1 MIKGLFQIVGRLI
14 KVMVEVIFTI
24 ALIGL
29 CVFVDARYIEP
40 KLLKVKEQRITT
52 HKLTLEE
59 PLKIVQFSDVHL
71 GKDYSFTDFKR
82 IITKMNALNP
92 DLVIFTGDLID
103 DNKTFTEVE
112 KVIELLKMVE
122 STYGNYAVYGNHD
135 HGGNG
140 TRRYAK
146 IMKESG
152 FRLLVN
158 ENETITLKNGEKI
171 NVIGI
176 DDIILSRPD
185 FEARRYAKIM
195 KESGFRLL
203 VNENETITLKNGEK
217 INVIGIDDII
227 LSRPDFEAAFKGIE
241 TKGYKLFISH
251 APDVVDRLPGEGV
264 VDLQLSGH
272 SHGGQV
278 RLPIVGAPFT
288 VPYGRKYIKGLYEVS
303 EREGMLLY
311 VNSGIGTSQLPY
323 RFLNPPEITLFLIES
338 IRE

>member
-40 KLLKVKEQRITT
+40 KLLKVKEQRIIT

-171 NVIGI
+171 H
-176 DDIILSRPD
+176 L
-185 FEARRYAKIM
+185 
-195 KESGFRLL
+195 
-203 VNENETITLKNGEK
+203 
-217 INVIGIDDII
+217 IGIDDII

-251 APDVVDRLPGEGV
+251 APDVVDRLPSEGV

>member
-1 MIKGLFQIVGRLI
+1 MVG
-14 KVMVEVIFTI
+14 VIFTV

-59 PLKIVQFSDVHL
+59 PLKVVQFSDVHL
-71 GKDYSFTDFKR
+71 GKDYSLADFKR
-82 IITKMNALNP
+82 IITKINALNP

-112 KVIELLKMVE
+112 KVIELLETLE

-152 FRLLVN
+152 FHLLVN
-158 ENETITLKNGEKI
+158 ENETITLKNGEKLHL
-171 NVIGI
+171 IGI
-176 DDIILSRPD
+176 DDIVLSRPD
-185 FEARRYAKIM
+185 FK
-195 KESGFRLL
+195 
-203 VNENETITLKNGEK
+203 
-217 INVIGIDDII
+217 
-227 LSRPDFEAAFKGIE
+227 AAFKGVE
-241 TKGYKLFISH
+241 TNGYQLFISH
-251 APDVVDRLPGEGV
+251 APDVVDRLPEEVV

-303 EREGMLLY
+303 ECEGMLLY

-323 RFLNPPEITLFLIES
+323 RFLNPPEITLLLIES
-338 IRE
+338 IRG

>member
-1 MIKGLFQIVGRLI
+1 MIKGLFQIVGRLM

-82 IITKMNALNP
+82 IITKVNALNP

-171 NVIGI
+171 H
-176 DDIILSRPD
+176 L
-185 FEARRYAKIM
+185 
-195 KESGFRLL
+195 
-203 VNENETITLKNGEK
+203 
-217 INVIGIDDII
+217 IGIDDII

-251 APDVVDRLPGEGV
+251 APDVVDRLPSEGV

>member
-1 MIKGLFQIVGRLI
+1 
-14 KVMVEVIFTI
+14 MVEVIFTI

-185 FEARRYAKIM
+185 FEA
-195 KESGFRLL
+195 
-203 VNENETITLKNGEK
+203 
-217 INVIGIDDII
+217 
-227 LSRPDFEAAFKGIE
+227 AFKGIE
-241 TKGYKLFISH
+241 TKGYKFFISH
-251 APDVVDRLPGEGV
+251 APDVVDRLPSEGV

>member
-171 NVIGI
+171 H
-176 DDIILSRPD
+176 L
-185 FEARRYAKIM
+185 
-195 KESGFRLL
+195 
-203 VNENETITLKNGEK
+203 
-217 INVIGIDDII
+217 IGIDDII

-251 APDVVDRLPGEGV
+251 APDVVDRLPSEGV